1 VPSAK
6 FDVPGAVTITI
17 RQLDEKFPEPW
28 FSKLQRAVF
37 SDVQHESAAFAE
49 VVAAERAGAAGVEE
63 PNIAYSPMV
72 RFGAYIDALD
82 GEAAVGDAAQ
92 GNDQLVGWS
101 CGWMERR
108 NCFYMANSGVR
119 REHRRAGIYA
129 ALLEAVVSHA
139 RELGA
144 HMVRSQHSVL
154 NNPVIVCK
162 LRRGFHVSGLNS
174 SAQMGTLVE
183 LVLHL
188 SEPRYQLYRS
198 RVVPLVR
205 SRED

>member
-1 VPSAK
+1 M
-6 FDVPGAVTITI
+6 TITI
-17 RQLDEKFPEPW
+17 RRLDEKFPEPW
-28 FSKLQRAVF
+28 FSKLQREVF

-82 GEAAVGDAAQ
+82 GEAWDGDAAVGDAAQ
-92 GNDQLVGWS
+92 GNDRLGGWS

-108 NCFYMANSGVR
+108 NCFYMADSGVR

-162 LRRGFHVSGLNS
+162 LRRGFHISGLSS
-174 SAQMGTLVE
+174 SAQMGTMVE

-188 SEPRYQLYRS
+188 SEPRYQLFRS

>member
-1 VPSAK
+1 M
-6 FDVPGAVTITI
+6 TITI
-17 RQLDEKFPEPW
+17 RRLDEKFPEPW
-28 FSKLQRAVF
+28 FSKLQREVF

-49 VVAAERAGAAGVEE
+49 VVAAERAGAAGIEE

-82 GEAAVGDAAQ
+82 GEAWDGDAAVGDAAQ
-92 GNDQLVGWS
+92 GNDRLGGWS

-108 NCFYMANSGVR
+108 NCFYMANSDVR

-144 HMVRSQHSVL
+144 HIVRSQHSVP
-154 NNPVIVCK
+154 NNPER
-162 LRRGFHVSGLNS
+162 LRRCLLSGGPMSN
-174 SAQMGTLVE
+174 
-183 LVLHL
+183 
-188 SEPRYQLYRS
+188 PRS
-198 RVVPLVR
+198 RAMRMQPRCATPWANDGARLDVGLLGFFF
-205 SRED
+205 